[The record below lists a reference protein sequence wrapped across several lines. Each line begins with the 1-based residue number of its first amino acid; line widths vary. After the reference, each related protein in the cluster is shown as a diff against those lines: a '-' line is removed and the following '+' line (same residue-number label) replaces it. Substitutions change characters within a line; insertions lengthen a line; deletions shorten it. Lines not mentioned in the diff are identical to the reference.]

1 MNFDKVINIFE
12 AEVAKPEL
20 SVKDLINRLAA
31 IKKAMPEAEAQ
42 DNKDRIHRLK
52 VAEEKIYSLLARL
65 GVQDPERENKK
76 AEDRFENSMDR
87 TTLKRLE
94 NIASANQKRVEIK
107 KSKEEQMADA
117 TRKSNF
123 GSDNKHAESGFK
135 KCRLMLADLLAV
147 ITGSEGDVKLKV
159 VKDEEGNMV
168 RKTFFYPNEEA
179 VKAKFE
185 KLKTNLHTT
194 LDDIDR
200 NYLESLKNKD
210 ASKFITNLSRKVKS
224 LSWDELDFSKKMRDA
239 QHQVRAEA
247 GILKAKNPDAE
258 LKLDQYPSKMKPSF
272 NQDILREFITDLRQL
287 AKYSNNTKDLIDDQ
301 LSDREEDREAR
312 YKNMNKVLTNG
323 SEKDY
328 ESARAREKVLDNVTN
343 SAEQRREALQ
353 KIKELAKTAKT
364 TEELKELA
372 KAKADARKEYDA
384 NRHAAKNLSGQE
396 SANDFC
402 KRVGIEVSTPKK
414 AKERISSW
422 GDAKAVVMGIIPG
435 YNSTSGE
442 LWLVPNF
449 KATSDNAIVI
459 DGKTLVKVTAK
470 SYSQL
475 KPDEIPHFE
484 DGRKNAELKA
494 KIKEKI
500 AAAKPIKESIFGY

>member
-1 MNFDKVINIFE
+1 MIFTVTGGG
-12 AEVAKPEL
+12 AMFLDDAIAKC
-20 SVKDLINRLAA
+20 
-31 IKKAMPEAEAQ
+31 
-42 DNKDRIHRLK
+42 
-52 VAEEKIYSLLARL
+52 
-65 GVQDPERENKK
+65 
-76 AEDRFENSMDR
+76 
-87 TTLKRLE
+87 E
-94 NIASANQKRVEIK
+94 NIQAICNHHEQASA
-107 KSKEEQMADA
+107 MAA
-117 TRKSNF
+117 L
-123 GSDNKHAESGFK
+123 GF
-135 KCRLMLADLLAV
+135 
-147 ITGSEGDVKLKV
+147 
-159 VKDEEGNMV
+159 
-168 RKTFFYPNEEA
+168 
-179 VKAKFE
+179 
-185 KLKTNLHTT
+185 
-194 LDDIDR
+194 
-200 NYLESLKNKD
+200 
-210 ASKFITNLSRKVKS
+210 
-224 LSWDELDFSKKMRDA
+224 
-239 QHQVRAEA
+239 
-247 GILKAKNPDAE
+247 
-258 LKLDQYPSKMKPSF
+258 
-272 NQDILREFITDLRQL
+272 

-364 TEELKELA
+364 AEELKELA

-414 AKERISSW
+414 AKEGISSW